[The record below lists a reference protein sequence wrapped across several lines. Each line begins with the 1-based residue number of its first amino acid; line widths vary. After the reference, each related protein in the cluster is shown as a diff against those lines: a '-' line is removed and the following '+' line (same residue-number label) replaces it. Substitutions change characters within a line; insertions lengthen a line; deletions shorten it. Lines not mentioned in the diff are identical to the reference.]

1 MKGMKIYGSF
11 YADSY
16 QEVSNRLANGNTK
29 I

>member
-11 YADSY
+11 NTNSY
-16 QEVSNRLANGNTK
+16 QEVSIRQANGNTK